1 MVTHACRTEKRA
13 VRAHHERHPGARERI
28 DELHA
33 KNDHLRLKL
42 SRTLGRRLL
51 KAVRRMRARLER
63 SGERPLETD
72 QPIAPEPEPPE
83 EEPES
88 LRE

>member
-1 MVTHACRTEKRA
+1 MLQLE
-13 VRAHHERHPGARERI
+13 GARERI
-28 DELHA
+28 DELHE

-51 KAVRRMRARLER
+51 KAVRRMRARLGR
-63 SGERPLETD
+63 SGDRPLETD
-72 QPIAPEPEPPE
+72 EPMPPEPEPPE
-83 EEPES
+83 AEPES